1 MNIFLKDNFIDVFLQ
16 RSKQLLL
23 QSETEKKQLIMKP
36 TLVILAAGM
45 GSRYGGLK
53 QLDEVGPNGEAIIDY
68 SLFDAI
74 RAGFGKVVFI
84 IRRDFEDAFKARFD
98 EKLKGRIEVEYVFQE
113 LTDLPSGFT
122 VPEGREKPWG
132 TAHAIRAARNVVD
145 TPFAAINADDFYG
158 VEAYQ
163 TVVGFLTNGV
173 AANQYAMVGYCLDK
187 TLSENGSVS
196 RGLCIT
202 NSEQN
207 LVDIDELTKITLEQ
221 DGIFYY
227 RDDKKMPLKG
237 DETVSMN
244 FWGFHPSLFQYL
256 EEGFVRFLSEKGGE
270 LKSEF
275 FIPMYVDELIKAGKT
290 NVKVLTSNAS
300 WFGVTYQ
307 EDKPVVKERINQ
319 LIAEGKYPEKL
330 W

>member
-1 MNIFLKDNFIDVFLQ
+1 
-16 RSKQLLL
+16 
-23 QSETEKKQLIMKP
+23 MKP
-36 TLVILAAGM
+36 TLVLLAAGM

-84 IRRDFEDAFKARFD
+84 IRHDFEEAFKARFD
-98 EKLKGRIEVEYVFQE
+98 QKLKGKIEVEYVFQN
-113 LTDLPSGFT
+113 LNDLPNGFS

-132 TAHAIRAARNVVD
+132 TAHAIRSARKIVQE
-145 TPFAAINADDFYG
+145 PFAAINADDFYG

-163 TVVGFLTNGV
+163 TVVGFLTGDV
-173 AANQYAMVGYCLDK
+173 ASDQYAMVGYQLDK

-196 RGLCIT
+196 RGLCIA
-202 NSEQN
+202 NNEGN
-207 LVDIDELTKITLEQ
+207 LVNIDELTKITSES

-227 RDDKKMPLKG
+227 RDENRIPLKG

-244 FWGFHPSLFQYL
+244 FWGFHPSLFGYL
-256 EEGFVRFLSEKGGE
+256 EEGFVKFLEEKGPE

-275 FIPMYVDELIKAGKT
+275 FIPMFVDELIKSNKT
-290 NVKVLTSNAS
+290 KVKILTSDAS

-307 EDKPVVKERINQ
+307 EDKPIVKERIQ
-319 LIAEGKYPEKL
+319 KLIGEGKYPSML
-330 W
+330 WK

>member
-1 MNIFLKDNFIDVFLQ
+1 
-16 RSKQLLL
+16 
-23 QSETEKKQLIMKP
+23 
-36 TLVILAAGM
+36 M

-53 QLDEVGPNGEAIIDY
+53 QLDEIGPNGEAIIDY

-84 IRRDFEDAFKARFD
+84 IRHDFEEAFKARFD
-98 EKLKGRIEVEYVFQE
+98 QKLKGKIEVEYVFQD
-113 LTDLPSGFT
+113 LTDLPDGFS

-132 TAHAIRAARNVVD
+132 TAHAIRSARNVVT

-158 VEAYQ
+158 KEAYE
-163 TVVGFLTNGV
+163 TVAKFLTSNV
-173 AANQYAMVGYCLDK
+173 AADNFAMVGYRMDN
-187 TLSENGSVS
+187 TLSENGTVS
-196 RGLCIT
+196 RGLCVIDD
-202 NSEQN
+202 NQN
-207 LVDIDELTKITLEQ
+207 LVDIEELTKISLES

-227 RDDKKMPLKG
+227 KDEQKKPLKG

-244 FWGFHPSLFQYL
+244 FWGFHPSLFHFL
-256 EEGFVRFLSEKGGE
+256 EEGFVQFLNEKGTE

-275 FIPMYVDELIKAGKT
+275 FIPMYVDELIKAGKAK
-290 NVKVLTSNAS
+290 VKVLTSDAA

-307 EDKPVVKERINQ
+307 EDKPVVIDRVKQ
-319 LIAEGKYPEKL
+319 LISEGKYPSNL

>member
-1 MNIFLKDNFIDVFLQ
+1 
-16 RSKQLLL
+16 
-23 QSETEKKQLIMKP
+23 MKP

-84 IRRDFEDAFKARFD
+84 IRHDFEEAFKARFD
-98 EKLKGRIEVEYVFQE
+98 QKLKGKIEVEYVFQD
-113 LTDLPSGFT
+113 LTDLPAGFS

-132 TAHAIRAARNVVD
+132 TAHAIRSARNVVD

-158 VEAYQ
+158 AEAYT
-163 TVVGFLTNGV
+163 TVARFLTGDV
-173 AANQYAMVGYCLDK
+173 AAGQYAMVGYRMDK

-196 RGLCIT
+196 RGLCVANT
-202 NSEQN
+202 EGN
-207 LVDIDELTKITLEQ
+207 LVDIDELTKITSES

-227 RDDKKMPLKG
+227 RDEKRIPLKG
-237 DETVSMN
+237 DEIVSMN
-244 FWGFHPSLFQYL
+244 FWGFHPSLFTHLEDGFEKFL
-256 EEGFVRFLSEKGGE
+256 EEKGQE

-275 FIPMYVDELIKAGKT
+275 FIPMFVDELIKSEKT
-290 NVKVLTSNAS
+290 KVKILTSDAS

-307 EDKPVVKERINQ
+307 EDKPVVKERIQ
-319 LIAEGKYPEKL
+319 LLIGEGIYPSSL

>member
-1 MNIFLKDNFIDVFLQ
+1 M
-16 RSKQLLL
+16 R
-23 QSETEKKQLIMKP
+23 P

-84 IRRDFEDAFKARFD
+84 IRRDFEEAFKARFD
-98 EKLKGRIEVEYVFQE
+98 EKLKGRIDVEYVFQD
-113 LTDLPSGFT
+113 LTDLPEGFS

-132 TAHAIRAARNVVD
+132 TGHAIRSARNVVNE
-145 TPFAAINADDFYG
+145 PFAAINADDFYG

-163 TVVGFLTNGV
+163 TVVDFLTGEV
-173 AANQYAMVGYCLDK
+173 AARQYAMVGYRMDK

-196 RGLCIT
+196 RGLCVT

-207 LVDIDELTKITLEQ
+207 LVDIDELTKITSEP

-227 RDDKKMPLKG
+227 RDDKRIQLRG

-244 FWGFHPSLFQYL
+244 FWGFHQSLFNYL
-256 EEGFVRFLSEKGGE
+256 EEGFVSFLTEKGTE
-270 LKSEF
+270 MKSEF
-275 FIPMYVDELIKAGKT
+275 FIPMYVDELIKAKKAQ
-290 NVKVLTSNAS
+290 VKVLTSNAS

-319 LIAEGKYPEKL
+319 LIAEGNYPSKL
-330 W
+330 WV

>member
-1 MNIFLKDNFIDVFLQ
+1 
-16 RSKQLLL
+16 
-23 QSETEKKQLIMKP
+23 MKP

-84 IRRDFEDAFKARFD
+84 IRRDFEVAFKARFD
-98 EKLKGRIEVEYVFQE
+98 EKLKGKIEVEYVYQE
-113 LTDLPSGFT
+113 LTDLPEGFV

-132 TAHAIRAARNVVD
+132 TGHAIRAARNAVH
-145 TPFAAINADDFYG
+145 TPFASINADDFYG
-158 VEAYQ
+158 YEAYATCAQ
-163 TVVGFLTNGV
+163 FLADKATEK
-173 AANQYAMVGYCLDK
+173 QYAMVGYRLDN
-187 TLSENGSVS
+187 TLSDNGSVS

-202 NSEQN
+202 DVNNN
-207 LVDIDELTKITLEQ
+207 LVDIDELTKITKED

-227 RDDKKMPLKG
+227 IDEQKNTLKG
-237 DETVSMN
+237 YETVSMN
-244 FWGFHPSLFQYL
+244 FWGFHTSLFQHL
-256 EEGFVRFLSEKGGE
+256 EEGFVDFLNKQGKEM
-270 LKSEF
+270 KSEF
-275 FIPMYVDELIKAGKT
+275 FIPMHVDDLIKTKKAD
-290 NVKVLTSNAS
+290 VEVLTSDAA

-307 EDKPVVKERINQ
+307 EDKPIVIERINEQ
-319 LIAEGKYPEKL
+319 IATGKYPSKL

>member
-1 MNIFLKDNFIDVFLQ
+1 
-16 RSKQLLL
+16 
-23 QSETEKKQLIMKP
+23 MKP

-84 IRRDFEDAFKARFD
+84 IRHDFEAAFKARFD
-98 EKLKGRIEVEYVFQE
+98 HKLKGKIEVEYVFQD
-113 LTDLPSGFT
+113 LTDLPAGFS

-132 TAHAIRAARNVVD
+132 TAHAIRSARNVVD

-158 VEAYQ
+158 AEAY
-163 TVVGFLTNGV
+163 TTIAKFLTADV
-173 AANQYAMVGYCLDK
+173 STSLYAMVGYRMDK

-196 RGLCIT
+196 RGLCVA
-202 NSEQN
+202 NSEGN
-207 LVDIDELTKITLEQ
+207 LVDIDELTKITSET

-227 RDDKKMPLKG
+227 RDEKRIALKG
-237 DETVSMN
+237 DEIVSMN
-244 FWGFHPSLFQYL
+244 FWGFHPSLFNHL
-256 EEGFVRFLSEKGGE
+256 EVGFVKFLEDKGQE

-275 FIPMYVDELIKAGKT
+275 FIPMYVDELIKAEKA
-290 NVKVLTSNAS
+290 KVRILTSDAS

-307 EDKPVVKERINQ
+307 EDKPIVKERIQQ
-319 LIAEGKYPEKL
+319 LIGEGRYPSSL
-330 W
+330 WYY

>member
-1 MNIFLKDNFIDVFLQ
+1 
-16 RSKQLLL
+16 
-23 QSETEKKQLIMKP
+23 MKP

-84 IRRDFEDAFKARFD
+84 IRHDFEEAFKARFD
-98 EKLKGRIEVEYVFQE
+98 QKLKGKIEVEYVFQD
-113 LTDLPSGFT
+113 LTDLPAGFS

-132 TAHAIRAARNVVD
+132 TAHAIRSARNVVD

-158 VEAYQ
+158 AEAY
-163 TVVGFLTNGV
+163 TTAAKFLTGDV
-173 AANQYAMVGYCLDK
+173 DAGQYAMVGYRMDK

-196 RGLCIT
+196 RGLCVA
-202 NSEQN
+202 NNEGN
-207 LVDIDELTKITLEQ
+207 LVDIDELIKITSEG

-227 RDDKKMPLKG
+227 RDEKRIPLKG
-237 DETVSMN
+237 DEIVSMN
-244 FWGFHPSLFQYL
+244 FWGFHPSLFSHL
-256 EEGFVRFLSEKGGE
+256 EEGFVKFLEEKGEE

-275 FIPMYVDELIKAGKT
+275 FIPMFVDELIKLGKT
-290 NVKVLTSNAS
+290 KVKILTSDAS

-307 EDKPVVKERINQ
+307 EDKPVVKERIQQ
-319 LIAEGKYPEKL
+319 LIGEGKYPSML
-330 W
+330 WK

>member
-1 MNIFLKDNFIDVFLQ
+1 
-16 RSKQLLL
+16 
-23 QSETEKKQLIMKP
+23 MKP

-53 QLDEVGPNGEAIIDY
+53 QLDEIGPNGEAIIDY

-84 IRRDFEDAFKARFD
+84 IRHDFEEAFKARFD
-98 EKLKGRIEVEYVFQE
+98 EKLKGKIEVEYVFQD
-113 LTDLPSGFT
+113 LTDLPDGFS

-132 TAHAIRAARNVVD
+132 TAHAIRSARNVVT

-158 VEAYQ
+158 KEAYE
-163 TVVGFLTNGV
+163 TVAKFLTSNV
-173 AANQYAMVGYCLDK
+173 AADNFAMVGYRMDN
-187 TLSENGSVS
+187 TLSENGTVS
-196 RGLCIT
+196 RGLCVIDD
-202 NSEQN
+202 NQN
-207 LVDIDELTKITLEQ
+207 LVDIEELTKISLES

-227 RDDKKMPLKG
+227 KDEQKKPLKG

-244 FWGFHPSLFQYL
+244 FWGFHPSLFHFL
-256 EEGFVRFLSEKGGE
+256 EEGFVQFLNEKGTE

-275 FIPMYVDELIKAGKT
+275 FIPMYVDELIKAGNAK
-290 NVKVLTSNAS
+290 VKVLTSNAA

-307 EDKPVVKERINQ
+307 EDKPVVIDRVKQ
-319 LIAEGKYPEKL
+319 LISEGKYPSNL

>member
-1 MNIFLKDNFIDVFLQ
+1 
-16 RSKQLLL
+16 
-23 QSETEKKQLIMKP
+23 MKP

-84 IRRDFEDAFKARFD
+84 IRRDFEAAFVNRFD
-98 EKLKGRIEVEYVFQE
+98 AKLKGKIEVEYVFQE
-113 LTDLPSGFT
+113 LTDLPEGFT

-132 TAHAIRAARNVVD
+132 TGHAIRAARNAVHE
-145 TPFAAINADDFYG
+145 PFAAINADDFYG
-158 VEAYQ
+158 AEAYQ
-163 TVVGFLTNGV
+163 TIVEFLTSEV
-173 AANQYAMVGYCLDK
+173 KPDLYCMVGYKLLN

-196 RGLCIT
+196 RGICQT
-202 NSEQN
+202 DANQN
-207 LVDIDELTKITLEQ
+207 LIDIVECTQIQGDA

-227 RDDKKMPLKG
+227 TGEDKHSLTG
-237 DETVSMN
+237 NETTSMN
-244 FWGFHPSLFQYL
+244 FWGFHPSLFQNL
-256 EEGFVRFLSEKGGE
+256 EADFSRFLAEKGQE

-275 FIPMYVDELIKAGKT
+275 YIPFHVDRLIKNGT
-290 NVKVLTSNAS
+290 VQTKVLTSNAS

-307 EDKPVVKERINQ
+307 QDKPVVIEQISN
-319 LIAEGKYPEKL
+319 LIQQGKYPAKL

>member
-1 MNIFLKDNFIDVFLQ
+1 
-16 RSKQLLL
+16 
-23 QSETEKKQLIMKP
+23 MKP

-53 QLDEVGPNGEAIIDY
+53 QLDEIGPNGEAIIDY

-84 IRRDFEDAFKARFD
+84 IRRDFEEAFKSRFD
-98 EKLKGRIEVEYVFQE
+98 TKLKGKIEVDYVYQE
-113 LTDLPSGFT
+113 LSDLPEGYT
-122 VPEGREKPWG
+122 IPEGREKPWG
-132 TAHAIRAARNVVD
+132 TGHAIRAARNVVT

-158 VEAYQ
+158 EEAYS
-163 TVVGFLTNGV
+163 TCAKFLTSDV
-173 AANQYAMVGYCLDK
+173 AENNYSMVGYRMDN

-202 NSEQN
+202 DEQQN
-207 LVDIDELTKITLEQ
+207 LVDIDELTKITIEAG
-221 DGIFYY
+221 GIKYY
-227 RDDKKMPLKG
+227 RNDESFPLKG

-244 FWGFHPSLFQYL
+244 FWGFHPSLFKHL
-256 EEGFVRFLSEKGGE
+256 EEGFISFLKEEGKE
-270 LKSEF
+270 MKSEF
-275 FIPMYVDELIKAGKT
+275 FIPVHVGDLIEANKINA
-290 NVKVLTSNAS
+290 KVLTSNAS

-307 EDKPVVKERINQ
+307 EDKPVVIEKVKE
-319 LIAEGKYPEKL
+319 LISKGKYPNNL

>member
-1 MNIFLKDNFIDVFLQ
+1 
-16 RSKQLLL
+16 
-23 QSETEKKQLIMKP
+23 MKP

-84 IRRDFEDAFKARFD
+84 IRRDFEVAFKARFD
-98 EKLKGRIEVEYVFQE
+98 EKLKGKIEVEYVYQE
-113 LTDLPSGFT
+113 LNDIPEGFV

-132 TAHAIRAARNVVD
+132 TGHAIRAARNAVH
-145 TPFAAINADDFYG
+145 TPFASINADDFYG
-158 VEAYQ
+158 YEAYATCAQ
-163 TVVGFLTNGV
+163 FLTDK
-173 AANQYAMVGYCLDK
+173 ATEKQYAMVGYRLDN
-187 TLSENGSVS
+187 TLSDNGSVS

-202 NSEQN
+202 DDNNN
-207 LVDIDELTKITLEQ
+207 LVDIDELTKITKED

-227 RDDKKMPLKG
+227 KDEQKNALKG
-237 DETVSMN
+237 NETVSMN
-244 FWGFHPSLFQYL
+244 FWGFHTSLFQHL
-256 EEGFVRFLSEKGGE
+256 EEGFVDFLKKQGNEM
-270 LKSEF
+270 KSEF
-275 FIPMYVDELIKAGKT
+275 FIPMHIDDLIKAKKAD
-290 NVKVLTSNAS
+290 VEVLTSDAA

-307 EDKPVVKERINQ
+307 EDKPIVINRINEQ
-319 LIAEGKYPEKL
+319 IATGKYPSKL

>member
-1 MNIFLKDNFIDVFLQ
+1 
-16 RSKQLLL
+16 
-23 QSETEKKQLIMKP
+23 MKP
-36 TLVILAAGM
+36 TLLILAAGM

-68 SLFDAI
+68 SLFDAL

-84 IRRDFEDAFKARFD
+84 IRRDFEEAFKARFD
-98 EKLKGRIEVEYVFQE
+98 EKLKGKIDVEYVFQE
-113 LTDLPSGFT
+113 LTDLPSGFS

-132 TAHAIRAARNVVD
+132 TGHAIRSARNVID

-163 TVVGFLTNGV
+163 TVVGFLTSEV
-173 AANQYAMVGYCLDK
+173 AGDQYAMVGYCLDK

-196 RGLCIT
+196 RGLCVT
-202 NSEQN
+202 NAEQN
-207 LVDIDELTKITLEQ
+207 LVDIDELTKITLEPE
-221 DGIFYY
+221 GIFYY
-227 RDDKKMPLKG
+227 RDDKRIPLTG

-244 FWGFHPSLFQYL
+244 FWGFHPTLFTHL
-256 EEGFVRFLSEKGGE
+256 EEGFVQFLSDKGNE

-275 FIPMYVDELIKAGKT
+275 FIPMFVDDLIKACKT
-290 NVKVLTSNAS
+290 KVRVLTSNAA

-319 LIAEGKYPEKL
+319 LIGEGKYPKKL
-330 W
+330 WE